1 MENPGAGTPVKICP
15 YGEEFGITTP
25 SGGLIF
31 NPFHKEFLSRVEQ
44 VNFSPGIFAY
54 NPSPISKSGSRK
66 TTPNRIKT
74 PFILSPDI
82 QGELFPVD
90 IDENPVLQLKL
101 QEKLDTQCDDEI
113 QNRIHSFF
121 KSHLIA
127 PSPDTVV
134 FDSPT
139 KFHSSCLPRTSS
151 LLPTATPLGK
161 KKKNSYLLG
170 NNSSCM
176 CEVAVQTSISMP
188 PSFDFESVMQ
198 IAFEQ
203 NHSMKNLSAAKSSV
217 TLSITSNKMI
227 TNDDKS
233 DSQRKSDPF
242 ANNISLSACAVDRPT
257 PCNSNNNSLSILH
270 KNSRHLLSRRSLF
283 SDSSE
288 INEEPSYTVVDDNE
302 LNEQQRTLTSSDD
315 LSRHH
320 HHDNLNFSSIVAQP
334 TCSNYLSSTQM
345 DYGSSHTKFSID
357 KSSPKNESSSLLI
370 KETAALQMCLPVSW
384 ADTVGNSDSSD
395 DGGSDNDGSNNE
407 IRNYDDNFT
416 DPDNSVSMH
425 TLNRTTVEHNP
436 KNIDHNDNA
445 IYFDDTDTNVD
456 YYKCIDYCSSQINS
470 PQYQQQFR
478 CGSTS
483 PNVCYTD
490 ISFQSPDLSPI
501 LPIHRKNSCTN
512 YPPFTVEVKDISLN
526 QTNIHINGSSSSN
539 HDIMPAKCLFP
550 PNLNGSS

>member
-139 KFHSSCLPRTSS
+139 KS
-151 LLPTATPLGK
+151 TPLGK

-242 ANNISLSACAVDRPT
+242 ANNISLSACAVDRPI

-370 KETAALQMCLPVSW
+370 KETAALQM
-384 ADTVGNSDSSD
+384 
-395 DGGSDNDGSNNE
+395 
-407 IRNYDDNFT
+407 Y
-416 DPDNSVSMH
+416 NSVSMH

-445 IYFDDTDTNVD
+445 IYFDDTDTNVN

-512 YPPFTVEVKDISLN
+512 YPPSTVEVKDISLN

>member
-44 VNFSPGIFAY
+44 ANFSPGIFAY

-74 PFILSPDI
+74 PFILSPDL
-82 QGELFPVD
+82 QGELFPAD
-90 IDENPVLQLKL
+90 IDENPILQLKL

-121 KSHLIA
+121 KNHLIA

-139 KFHSSCLPRTSS
+139 KS
-151 LLPTATPLGK
+151 TPLGK
-161 KKKNSYLLG
+161 KKKNSYILG
-170 NNSSCM
+170 NTSSSM

-203 NHSMKNLSAAKSSV
+203 NHSMKNLAVAKSSV
-217 TLSITSNKMI
+217 MLSITSNEMI
-227 TNDDKS
+227 INDDKS
-233 DSQRKSDPF
+233 NSQQKSDPF
-242 ANNISLSACAVDRPT
+242 TNSISLSACAVDRPI
-257 PCNSNNNSLSILH
+257 PCNSNSNSLSILH

-302 LNEQQRTLTSSDD
+302 LNEQQHTLTSSDD
-315 LSRHH
+315 LSRHN
-320 HHDNLNFSSIVAQP
+320 HHDNLNFSSVVAQP
-334 TCSNYLSSTQM
+334 ACSSYLSSTKM
-345 DYGSSHTKFSID
+345 DHGSSHTKFNID
-357 KSSPKNESSSLLI
+357 KFSPKNESSSLLI
-370 KETAALQMCLPVSW
+370 KETAALQMCLPASW

-395 DGGSDNDGSNNE
+395 DDNYYNDDSNND
-407 IRNYDDNFT
+407 IKNNDDNLT
-416 DPDNSVSMH
+416 DQDNSVSMH
-425 TLNRTTVEHNP
+425 TLNRTTVEHIS
-436 KNIDHNDNA
+436 KSIDNNDNV
-445 IYFDDTDTNVD
+445 IYFDDTNTNVG
-456 YYKCIDYCSSQINS
+456 YYKHIDYCSSQMNS

-501 LPIHRKNSCTN
+501 LPIHRKNSLTN
-512 YPPFTVEVKDISLN
+512 CPPFTDEVKDISLV
-526 QTNIHINGSSSSN
+526 QTNMHMNGISSN
-539 HDIMPAKCLFP
+539 HGIMPVKCLFP
-550 PNLNGSS
+550 SNLNGST

>member
-1 MENPGAGTPVKICP
+1 MENPGADTPVKICP

-82 QGELFPVD
+82 QGELFPAD

-170 NNSSCM
+170 TTSSCM

-198 IAFEQ
+198 FAFEQ
-203 NHSMKNLSAAKSSV
+203 NHAMKNLSVAKSSV
-217 TLSITSNKMI
+217 TLSITSNEMI

-233 DSQRKSDPF
+233 NPQQKSDPF
-242 ANNISLSACAVDRPT
+242 TNSISLSACAVDRPI
-257 PCNSNNNSLSILH
+257 PCNSNSNSMSILH

-302 LNEQQRTLTSSDD
+302 WNEQQRTLTSSDD
-315 LSRHH
+315 LSRHN

-334 TCSNYLSSTQM
+334 ACSSYLSSTQM
-345 DYGSSHTKFSID
+345 DYGSSNTKFSID
-357 KSSPKNESSSLLI
+357 KFSPKNESSSLLI

-395 DGGSDNDGSNNE
+395 DDNYYNDDSNND
-407 IRNYDDNFT
+407 IKNNDDNLT
-416 DPDNSVSMH
+416 DQDNSVSMH
-425 TLNRTTVEHNP
+425 TLNRTTIEHIP
-436 KNIDHNDNA
+436 KNIDNNDNV
-445 IYFDDTDTNVD
+445 IYFDDTNTNVG
-456 YYKCIDYCSSQINS
+456 YYKHIDYCSSQMNS

-512 YPPFTVEVKDISLN
+512 CPPFTDDVKDISLV
-526 QTNIHINGSSSSN
+526 QTNMHINGISSD
-539 HDIMPAKCLFP
+539 HGIMPAKCLFP